1 MAKQTSISALKLQFA
16 GAIFGVVVA
25 MLSLSTATYAW
36 YVANNS
42 VSAATSTI
50 SAKTNGFVLQ
60 INDAASGADHGSGV
74 KSLEAFTN
82 GGILSPA
89 STDNMEDWYICQSM
103 NAEGNVVSYMSPDFD
118 RRTNPDAKPGQYT
131 LDKTYFAFIRSD
143 YIVYTISETGL
154 ADVYLEDDGTER
166 PILITMNNGPGV
178 STFTDSLRVAITTE
192 PVNANGT
199 GTGVETLKVV
209 YAVKDET
216 GKGNDETAQD
226 GWTSIKNVSG
236 TPTLVPSSYDHIS
249 GSVIGNYNDQ
259 NGKNWVATR
268 SDDNYTV
275 PSGSMPIATNVDY
288 NGTIIHVYIWME
300 GTDADCVNGK
310 AFENDTTTYD
320 VTVKFAGVAVG
331 G

>member
-1 MAKQTSISALKLQFA
+1 MAKQPSISALKLQLA

-74 KSLEAFTN
+74 KSLEAFSD

-89 STDNMEDWYICQSM
+89 STDNMKDWYICQSM

-118 RRTNPDAKPGQYT
+118 RRTDPNAKPGQYR
-131 LDKTYFAFIRSD
+131 LDKKYFAFIRSD

-154 ADVYLEDDGTER
+154 ADVYLEDDGREP
-166 PILITMNNGPGV
+166 PILITTNNGFGV
-178 STFTDSLRVAITTE
+178 STFKDSLRVAITTE
-192 PVNANGT
+192 PVDASGN

-216 GKGNDETAQD
+216 GKGNDEAAQD
-226 GWTSIKNVSG
+226 GWTSIKNVGG
-236 TPTLVPSSYDHIS
+236 TPKLVPSSYAHIS
-249 GSVIGNYNDQ
+249 GDAYTDQ
-259 NGKNWVATR
+259 NGQNWVATKTG
-268 SDDNYTV
+268 DNYTV

-310 AFENDTTTYD
+310 AIENDTTTYD

>member
-1 MAKQTSISALKLQFA
+1 MAKQPSISALKLQLA

-42 VSAATSTI
+42 VTAATSTI

-89 STDNMEDWYICQSM
+89 STDNMKDWYICQSM

-118 RRTNPDAKPGQYT
+118 RSTDPNAKPGQYT
-131 LDKTYFAFIRSD
+131 LDKKYFAFIRSD

-154 ADVYLEDDGTER
+154 ADVYLEDDGSKP
-166 PILITMNNGPGV
+166 PIIITMNNGSGV

-192 PVNANGT
+192 PVDASGV

-209 YAVKDET
+209 YAVK
-216 GKGNDETAQD
+216 N
-226 GWTSIKNVSG
+226 
-236 TPTLVPSSYDHIS
+236 
-249 GSVIGNYNDQ
+249 
-259 NGKNWVATR
+259 
-268 SDDNYTV
+268 
-275 PSGSMPIATNVDY
+275 
-288 NGTIIHVYIWME
+288 
-300 GTDADCVNGK
+300 
-310 AFENDTTTYD
+310 
-320 VTVKFAGVAVG
+320 
-331 G
+331 